1 MYVFKKYRL
10 REKNR
15 NLAAY
20 NIRAGN
26 EEEAKKYASRWASIS
41 DVLRARVWLIFPF
54 YFFREILSSAQ
65 LGESFCFP
73 NKILGYYNSCG
84 GWLHLPVLC
93 PHGSGR
99 GDIVGFSHGKSGL
112 CHLVRLRLL
121 DLWNADG
128 CEHLFY
134 DFFPFFFKKWGC
146 FCFIRECLYGI

>member
-1 MYVFKKYRL
+1 MFFKNIGCEKKIGIWPRTTSEL
-10 REKNR
+10 GMRRRPRGMQPDGPRSATSLGRE
-15 NLAAY
+15 Y
-20 NIRAGN
+20 DW
-26 EEEAKKYASRWASIS
+26 SFHF
-41 DVLRARVWLIFPF
+41 IFF
-54 YFFREILSSAQ
+54 WEILSSAQ

-134 DFFPFFFKKWGC
+134 DFFPFFSKKWGC